1 MAIAVH
7 QGRLGEVDLVAMAPP
22 VLFRVAATGDAVA
35 VRLVARQA
43 EEVCVM
49 AVTAMRQLRLDAAGT
64 VIVLGGGLLQAG
76 DPLLTGEIEA
86 RFTLEAPGAI
96 LRVADVPP
104 VAGAALLGLDHLGA
118 SPGAAPRLRQSLGT
132 ALPEEFF
139 NLVTRAARRAPCT
152 YGGWLRA
159 ARRAPAS
166 EQPRDLASCGGSRRT
181 RDPPRAWT
189 APPGSKAMTGRRD
202 FVLHATGA
210 GR

>member
-1 MAIAVH
+1 MWHAMRGDDGRGPATALGAGFGAHFGLPSVADVAIAGL

-64 VIVLGGGLLQAG
+64 VIVMGGGLLQAG
-76 DPLLTGEIEA
+76 NPLLTREIGA

-118 SPGAAPRLRQSLGT
+118 SPDAAPRLRQSLAT
-132 ALPEEFF
+132 ALPEEFSS
-139 NLVTRAARRAPCT
+139 LV
-152 YGGWLRA
+152 
-159 ARRAPAS
+159 
-166 EQPRDLASCGGSRRT
+166 
-181 RDPPRAWT
+181 
-189 APPGSKAMTGRRD
+189 M
-202 FVLHATGA
+202 
-210 GR
+210 